1 MEVDRNK
8 LTPMMKQYME
18 TKDRYKDCI
27 LFYRLGDFYEM
38 FFEDAIVASK
48 TLEIALTGKAC
59 GLEERAPMCGVP
71 FHSANS
77 YISKL
82 VENGYKVAI
91 GEQLEDPSKA
101 KGIVKRDVIRVITP
115 GTVLD
120 GSLLE
125 NKKNNYLMSIYRN
138 KNMIGLSYVDIST
151 GELNATYLN
160 EDKIVEE
167 IAKVNPSEIIIND
180 ISFIDKIRDIA
191 TVGNIYINE
200 NFDRAMEE
208 ESIIDDYFSSDY
220 INSLD
225 LDSDGLIKKSIAI
238 ILNYIFS
245 TQKQI
250 TSNMSSI
257 NVYNSSEYMVLDM
270 FTRTNLE
277 LTQTIRGGKKK
288 GSLLHV
294 LDRTSTAMGGR
305 LLRKYVEQPLINK
318 EKIEYRLNIIEEIN
332 DDYILKEDLI
342 ETLKKIYDIER
353 ICGKIAFEK
362 VTPKEL
368 INLKHSI
375 EKLPL
380 LKETVENSNC
390 VILKE
395 YIDSMDTL
403 EDIYE
408 LIEDSIKEDPS
419 ITIKDGN
426 IIKAGYNKE
435 LDELRDI
442 SKNGAN
448 IIKDIEAKEKE
459 RTGVKSLKIGF
470 NKVFGYY
477 IEITKAN
484 LSQAIIDESYIRK
497 QTLSNAERFITPE
510 LKEIEEK
517 ILNAEEKIKAIEY
530 EIFTEIRGAV
540 YKNINR
546 IQEVAHIVA
555 NVDVY
560 AALAETASQ
569 NGYVKPNINN
579 ENRLEIKNGRHP
591 VVENIVGIENFVP
604 NDTYLKTGENTINII
619 TGPNMSGKST
629 YMRQTA
635 IIALMAHIGSFV
647 PAEYADIPI
656 MDRIFTRVGASDDL
670 SQGQSTFMVEMN
682 EVSMILKNAT
692 DKSLVIL
699 DEIGR
704 GTSTYDGISLAW
716 SIVEYIQKNI
726 KCKTLFATHYHEL
739 TDLEDE
745 FDEVK
750 NYSIGVKEDGSDV
763 IFLRKIIPQAADKS
777 YGIYV
782 AKLAKL
788 PDEVINRSAEILSDL
803 EKNHVSN
810 MSVLNALSSEN
821 STTENSRTEK
831 TSNDSTTNNKK
842 VVEIENRFNE
852 NSDKIAES
860 YEDNNLKLEIENLKG
875 INTSLK
881 NQNDILNNKK
891 ERLETLNSDLNG
903 YSEKL
908 RNENKELDSKNKE
921 LDSRNKDLDSRNK
934 DLDFKNRELDSKNR
948 ELEEKIESLSKQL
961 KEKQSKKSKK
971 VEYST
976 SGVQISFGSMEKS
989 KLEEEILSLN
999 LMNMTP
1005 LDAMNKIFELQKIA
1019 QEESSK

>member
-1 MEVDRNK
+1 MEIDRKK

-38 FFEDAIVASK
+38 FFEDAIIASK
-48 TLEIALTGKAC
+48 TLEIALTGKSC

-71 FHSANS
+71 FHSANA

-125 NKKNNYLMSIYRN
+125 NKKNNYLMSIYKN

-167 IAKVNPSEIIIND
+167 IAKINPSEIIMND
-180 ISFIDKIRDIA
+180 ISFKDKINDIA
-191 TVGNIYINE
+191 IVGSIYINE
-200 NFDRAMEE
+200 NFDDDMEN
-208 ESIIDDYFSSDY
+208 ESIIDEYFSKDY
-220 INSLD
+220 INTLD
-225 LDSDGLIKKSIAI
+225 FDNDGLIKKSIAI

-245 TQKQI
+245 TQKQV
-250 TSNMSSI
+250 TSNMNSI
-257 NVYNSSEYMVLDM
+257 NIYNSSEYMVLDM

-288 GSLLHV
+288 GSLLNV
-294 LDRTSTAMGGR
+294 LDKTSTAMGGR

-318 EKIEYRLNIIEEIN
+318 DKIEYRLNIIEEIN
-332 DDYILKEDLI
+332 NNYILKEDLI
-342 ETLKKIYDIER
+342 EILKKIYDIER

-375 EKLPL
+375 EKLPI
-380 LKETVENSNC
+380 LKSSVENSDC
-390 VILKE
+390 PILKK
-395 YIDSMDTL
+395 YINDMDTL
-403 EDIYE
+403 NDIYD
-408 LIEDSIKEDPS
+408 LIENSIKEEPS

-426 IIKAGYNKE
+426 IIKDGFSEE

-448 IIKDIEAKEKE
+448 IIKDIEMKEKE

-477 IEITKAN
+477 IEITKAS
-484 LSQAIIDESYIRK
+484 LLQANIDDKYIRK

-517 ILNAEEKIKAIEY
+517 ILNAEEKIKTIEY
-530 EIFTEIRGAV
+530 EIFTDIRGKV
-540 YKNINR
+540 YKNIAR
-546 IQEVAHIVA
+546 IQEVAHVVA

-560 AALAETASQ
+560 TSLAEVASQ
-569 NGYVKPNINN
+569 NGYVKPNINE
-579 ENRLEIKNGRHP
+579 ENRLNIKNGRHP

-604 NDTYLKTGENTINII
+604 NDTYLKTGENIINII

-692 DKSLVIL
+692 EKSLVIL

-739 TDLEDE
+739 TDLECE
-745 FDEVK
+745 FEEVK
-750 NYSIGVKEDGSDV
+750 NYSIGVKEDGNDV

-788 PDEVINRSAEILSDL
+788 PDEVIRRSSEILSDL

-810 MSVLNALSSEN
+810 MNVLNSLTDKNEINA
-821 STTENSRTEK
+821 
-831 TSNDSTTNNKK
+831 DDIYDKK
-842 VVEIENRFNE
+842 V
-852 NSDKIAES
+852 DKTNKILE
-860 YEDNNLKLEIENLKG
+860 EDKELEIES
-875 INTSLK
+875 I
-881 NQNDILNNKK
+881 
-891 ERLETLNSDLNG
+891 
-903 YSEKL
+903 
-908 RNENKELDSKNKE
+908 ELLDKNKE
-921 LDSRNKDLDSRNK
+921 LVEKNKKLINKNNDLINENK
-934 DLDFKNRELDSKNR
+934 K
-948 ELEEKIESLSKQL
+948 LEEKLESISKKI
-961 KEKQSKKSKK
+961 KEKEFKKDKK

-976 SGVQISFGSMEKS
+976 SGVQISFGNLEKS

-1005 LDAMNKIFELQKIA
+1005 LDAINKIFELQKIA
-1019 QEESSK
+1019 KEESSK